1 MLRRMLVPIVGA
13 IALLLLAGPASA
25 APRVPNGIPFSFSGI
40 TTLCPD
46 FPVTLAGD
54 APAEEASQLE
64 RTTLPDGTVILTGA
78 VVVTITNE
86 ENGNSA
92 TFNISGPTFRASDG
106 ALILSGTAL
115 ILLFDL
121 GETFPDPGILATNG
135 RGTIDAEQRFD
146 ADNFKGRSTD
156 VCAQLI

>member
-25 APRVPNGIPFSFSGI
+25 APRVPNGIPFSFLGI

-46 FPVTLAGD
+46 FPVTLAGV
-54 APAEEASQLE
+54 APAEASQLE

-78 VVVTITNE
+78 VVVTVTNE

-106 ALILSGTAL
+106 AQILTGPAL

-146 ADNFKGRSTD
+146 ADNFKGRFTD

>member
-25 APRVPNGIPFSFSGI
+25 APRVPNGIPFSFLF

-46 FPVTLAGD
+46 FPVTLAGV
-54 APAEEASQLE
+54 APAEASQLE

-78 VVVTITNE
+78 VVVTVTNE

-92 TFNISGPTFRASDG
+92 TFNVSGPTFRASDG
-106 ALILSGTAL
+106 AQILSGTAL

-146 ADNFKGRSTD
+146 EKNFKGHITD
-156 VCAQLI
+156 VCEQLT

>member
-1 MLRRMLVPIVGA
+1 
-13 IALLLLAGPASA
+13 
-25 APRVPNGIPFSFSGI
+25 
-40 TTLCPD
+40 
-46 FPVTLAGD
+46 
-54 APAEEASQLE
+54 LE

-106 ALILSGTAL
+106 ALTLTGTAL
-115 ILLFDL
+115 ILEFAL
-121 GETFPDPGILATNG
+121 GSDFPGPGILATNG

-146 ADNFKGRSTD
+146 EKNFKGHITD
-156 VCAQLI
+156 VCEQLT